1 MIVGNGYA
9 PDAGAYALDLYRRIA
24 GPARGDRAA

>member
-9 PDAGAYALDLYRRIA
+9 PDTGEYALDLYRRTPALREAMA
-24 GPARGDRAA
+24 G